1 MKRSFRA
8 FQGAVLSGE
17 LFRDLSRDLSRDL
30 PRELSMQS
38 VDVAENDRTQPRMD
52 GFYPSSDRQF
62 RKDGS
67 RLEHRYWKAINW
79 TLLGATLGSCERFN
93 SLTRDEYYLVEIL

>member
-1 MKRSFRA
+1 
-8 FQGAVLSGE
+8 
-17 LFRDLSRDLSRDL
+17 
-30 PRELSMQS
+30 MQS
-38 VDVAENDRTQPRMD
+38 VDVAENDRTQPGMD

-67 RLEHRYWKAINW
+67 RSEHRYWKAINW

-93 SLTRDEYYLVEIL
+93 SLTRDEYYLVEILWNFLESVDVIDFWREILA